1 MELIAY
7 VFITCGNKIAHKMAS
22 KKDKKAK
29 KKQEKLLAK
38 SKQASPKS
46 KSRTKFNSKNIIA
59 ALGLVIFTL
68 ICFSTAINNEFVNW
82 DDDKN
87 FYENDNISSLNGENF
102 WTNTKKIFKEDVIG
116 GYNPLTI
123 WTFAIENRV
132 HGMDTAN
139 AWKWH
144 LDNVIL
150 HLLCTF
156 LVFFIGRK
164 MGLNI
169 WAALLFAGLFG
180 VHPMRVES
188 VAWVTERKD
197 VLFGFFYLVAML
209 YYLKY
214 ITEQKKKLYMA
225 IIAVSFVLSLFS
237 KIQAVIFPISMI
249 LLDYYFDGK
258 LDFKKMLKK
267 WPFFIGSLL
276 IGLKNIQSLSEQG
289 SLEAVSNF
297 SSFERIFIGSFQYT
311 VYLIKSIIPYRLS
324 PLYPYPASIPYYF
337 YIAFISFIITGILM
351 FWAYRKEKRAVFFG
365 LGFFLANV
373 FFLLQIM
380 GAGQGFLADRFTYIA
395 YIGLFFI
402 FSFYFQ
408 KLIEHKPQM
417 KKIAIGVGAAI
428 LLVYGL
434 ITYNQNK
441 IWKNSGTLWTHVLKY
456 YKNSTLPYG
465 NRANYYRDNGQKVL
479 ALRDYNDRIRLKE
492 DDPGV
497 FNSRARLF
505 FNSNNPDTLRLA
517 LADYNKAIDLKLAEI
532 NRYTAA
538 KNTGKAAESSTAI
551 AEYFV
556 NRGATYAKLQD
567 YNQALVNLNEG
578 VKYNPNFVNAYN
590 NRSVIYNMRQ
600 QFPEALAD
608 INKYLQFKRFD
619 ANMWY
624 EKSRLHNV
632 LGQPNESLSA
642 ANTAIKYN
650 NGKGLFY
657 VERCKAYYSLN
668 KFTEAKAD
676 LSKARELGVQ
686 LDQNLVNIIMS
697 K

>member
-1 MELIAY
+1 
-7 VFITCGNKIAHKMAS
+7 MAS
-22 KKDKKAK
+22 KKEKKAK
-29 KKQEKLLAK
+29 KKLEKQLLKIDPVQGKKLK
-38 SKQASPKS
+38 SKN
-46 KSRTKFNSKNIIA
+46 KFNSKNLIA
-59 ALGLVIFTL
+59 ALALVVFTL
-68 ICFSTAINNEFVNW
+68 LCFSSAINNEFVNW

-87 FYENDNISSLNGENF
+87 FYENDNITSLNSENF
-102 WTNTKKIFKEDVIG
+102 WSNTKKIFKDDVIG

-123 WTFAIENRV
+123 WTFAIEHQV
-132 HGMDTAN
+132 HGMDNAN

-164 MGLNI
+164 LGLNI
-169 WAALLFAGLFG
+169 WASLLFAGLFG

-197 VLFGFFYLVAML
+197 VLFGFFYLL
-209 YYLKY
+209 SIFYYLKY
-214 ITEQKKKLYMA
+214 VTEEKKKLYMA
-225 IIAVSFVLSLFS
+225 IIAISFALSLMS
-237 KIQAVIFPISMI
+237 KIQAVILPVSMI
-249 LLDYYFDGK
+249 LIDYYFDGK
-258 LDFKKMLKK
+258 LDFKKMLYKI
-267 WPFFIGSLL
+267 PFFIGSLL
-276 IGLKNIQSLSEQG
+276 TGIIGIKYLGEQG
-289 SLEAVSNF
+289 SLETVANF
-297 SSFERIFIGSFQYT
+297 SSIQRIFIGSFQYT
-311 VYLIKSIIPYRLS
+311 IYLIKSIVPFRMS
-324 PLYPYPASIPYYF
+324 PLYPYPASIPIYF
-337 YIAFISFIITGILM
+337 YISFLSFILSGVLM
-351 FWAYRKEKRAVFFG
+351 VWAYIKSKKAIFFG
-365 LGFFLANV
+365 LGFFIANV
-373 FFLLQIM
+373 FFLLQIL

-395 YIGLFFI
+395 YLGIFFI

-408 KLIEHKPQM
+408 KLLELKPNL
-417 KKIAIGVGAAI
+417 KKVGIGIAGVL

-434 ITYNQNK
+434 LTYNQNK

-479 ALRDYNDRIRLKE
+479 ALKDYNERIRLKA

-505 FNSNNPDTLRLA
+505 FNSTNADTLRLA
-517 LADYNKAIDLKLAEI
+517 LADYNQAIDLKIAEI
-532 NRYTAA
+532 NKFATAGLTA
-538 KNTGKAAESSTAI
+538 KAQESSTAI
-551 AEYFV
+551 AEYYV

-567 YNQALVNLNEG
+567 YNQAITNLNEG
-578 VKYNPNFVNAYN
+578 IKYNKNFVNAYN
-590 NRSVIYNMRQ
+590 NRSVIYNLRQ

-608 INKYLQFKRFD
+608 INTYLQFKKFD

-624 EKSRLHNV
+624 EKSRLHNI
-632 LGQPNESLSA
+632 LGQPNESLQA

-657 VERCKAYYSLN
+657 VERCKAYFSLN
-668 KFTEAKAD
+668 KFAEAKQD
-676 LSKARELGVQ
+676 LNKARQMGVN
-686 LDQNLVNIIMS
+686 LDQNLVNVIMS